1 MFVYQ
6 RMPSRKVPLGSK
18 ERFFRGT
25 ERSPKLAPNKVLVIA
40 CALMFGGLSKALSLP
55 AAAFGFTVLVLAWL
69 FADESDEGEPVWV
82 HRLSLGVT
90 GLFYFGLGSCLG
102 WPAVAVVGLLTYHRD
117 RIQ

>member
-6 RMPSRKVPLGSK
+6 RMPSRRVPLGSK

-25 ERSPKLAPNKVLVIA
+25 ERSPKLAPDKVLVIA

-55 AAAFGFTVLVLAWL
+55 AAAFAGTVLVLAWL
-69 FADESDEGEPVWV
+69 FADEPDEDEPTWV
-82 HRLSLGVT
+82 PRLSLGVT
-90 GLFYFGLGSCLG
+90 GLFYFGLGSCMG
-102 WPAVAVVGLLTYHRD
+102 WPVVLVVGLLAYHRD